1 MESKLRGVRDG
12 GSGEEV
18 NIRTTKHGDV
28 LFAQSLPYGAALT
41 AKGESWQIMTTA
53 PIAVLVVRPD
63 VNDTTHLTL
72 WNGEAPGGKSYII
85 ERVFAHALV
94 SDNAMGF
101 FHIWLCVHPVGMT
114 APTAQITAFASN
126 RGITNYGGNA
136 IAEEDATVTDDGWFP
151 YGGVTGKAC
160 ETEGTGVLPGSIV
173 CSEINGR
180 LIIPP
185 TAGISIITVGSQAT
199 TGTSCVAGFHW
210 YEEIID
216 LG

>member
-1 MESKLRGVRDG
+1 METKLRGVRDG

-18 NIRTTKHGDV
+18 NLRTTEQGSM
-28 LFAQSLPYGAALT
+28 LTAQYLPYGTALT
-41 AKGESWQIMTTA
+41 AKGDCWQVMTTS
-53 PIAVLVVRPD
+53 AVACIVVRPD
-63 VNDTTHLTL
+63 VQDTTHLTL
-72 WNGEAPGGKSYII
+72 WNGEAAGGKSYII

-114 APTAQITAFASN
+114 APAAQITAFANN
-126 RGITNYGGNA
+126 RGIANYGGNA
-136 IAEEDATVTDDGWFP
+136 IAEEDATVVDDGWFP

-160 ETEGTGVLPGSIV
+160 ENEPTGILPGSIV

-180 LIIPP
+180 IIIPP
-185 TAGISIITVGSQAT
+185 TAGISLITVASHADT
-199 TGTSCVAGFHW
+199 TCVVGFHW